1 MKENKVIVGA
11 ISGGV
16 GVMLS
21 NYIRSNYG
29 AYGSWIFLIC
39 SVITMIILMIY
50 KILRKEYFQSVLF
63 AVIAIM
69 GILVMLGRILDNIII
84 MLSGVIFFFIMLIVL
99 IIIKKKYYRD

>member
-39 SVITMIILMIY
+39 SLITMIILMIY
-50 KILRKEYFQSVLF
+50 KILRKEYFQSV
-63 AVIAIM
+63 AVAVVSIM
-69 GILVMLGRILDNIII
+69 TILVMLGSILDNVII
-84 MLSGVIFFFIMLIVL
+84 MISGVIFFYVISIAL